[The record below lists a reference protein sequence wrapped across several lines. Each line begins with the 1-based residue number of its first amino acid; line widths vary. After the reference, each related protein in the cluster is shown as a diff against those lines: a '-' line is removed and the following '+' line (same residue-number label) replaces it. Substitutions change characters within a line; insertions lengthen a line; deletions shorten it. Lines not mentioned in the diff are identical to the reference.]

1 MPIYHF
7 NVRDGSNIPDP
18 DETEL
23 PNLQAPRVEAVKL
36 AGRLLLDEPDTFW
49 EGSDWHVEV
58 TSDRGLM
65 GYGGHT
71 GGLQHHAPRHVRSGR
86 ARSGSFLCD
95 ARRSSEASPAKKVTK
110 RLPTRI
116 ALAYFAPASCCSVKR

>member
-18 DETEL
+18 DGTEL
-23 PNLQAPRVEAVKL
+23 PNVQAARVEAVKL

-58 TSDRGLM
+58 TNDRGLILFRLDFM
-65 GYGGHT
+65 AT
-71 GGLQHHAPRHVRSGR
+71 
-86 ARSGSFLCD
+86 
-95 ARRSSEASPAKKVTK
+95 EAAAA
-110 RLPTRI
+110 
-116 ALAYFAPASCCSVKR
+116 AL

>member
-18 DETEL
+18 DGTEL
-23 PNLQAPRVEAVKL
+23 LNLRAARVEAVKL

-58 TSDRGLM
+58 TNDRGLILFRLDFM
-65 GYGGHT
+65 AT
-71 GGLQHHAPRHVRSGR
+71 
-86 ARSGSFLCD
+86 
-95 ARRSSEASPAKKVTK
+95 EAAAA
-110 RLPTRI
+110 
-116 ALAYFAPASCCSVKR
+116 AL